1 MARLLHPPF
10 PALGFEHIHSC
21 STKCNNSAK
30 IWNMLESHTAQL
42 LDYLSQFSWII
53 PKANTWLS
61 TVLYRLYSHTNQILF
76 YKLYS
81 HVELGCPNNSFF
93 LIIIKAIRS
102 HLCSNVLIRL
112 ILFYFIFIS
121 LIIIS
126 EQPTFW
132 CFDKAGSG
140 VMVRLNWCFFSFF
153 YLANHH

>member
-1 MARLLHPPF
+1 MATVWWYCTCHC
-10 PALGFEHIHSC
+10 LGFVLTHNI
-21 STKCNNSAK
+21 SAK
-30 IWNMLESHTAQL
+30 KWNMPELHMAQL
-42 LDYLSQFSWII
+42 LDYLSQFPWII
-53 PKANTWLS
+53 TKADTWPS

-81 HVELGCPNNSFF
+81 HIELGCPNNSFL

-102 HLCSNVLIRL
+102 HLYSNVLIRL

-140 VMVRLNWCFFSFF
+140 VTVRLNWCFFSFF
-153 YLANHH
+153 YLTNHH

>member
-1 MARLLHPPF
+1 MCLYIIGKHWGSFLSHCMCQSLRLWLLDLLHIVPW
-10 PALGFEHIHSC
+10 
-21 STKCNNSAK
+21 T
-30 IWNMLESHTAQL
+30 W
-42 LDYLSQFSWII
+42 SQIC
-53 PKANTWLS
+53 
-61 TVLYRLYSHTNQILF
+61 LYPMASILF

-81 HVELGCPNNSFF
+81 HIELECPNDSFL

-140 VMVRLNWCFFSFF
+140 VTVRLNWCFFSFF
-153 YLANHH
+153 YLTNHH